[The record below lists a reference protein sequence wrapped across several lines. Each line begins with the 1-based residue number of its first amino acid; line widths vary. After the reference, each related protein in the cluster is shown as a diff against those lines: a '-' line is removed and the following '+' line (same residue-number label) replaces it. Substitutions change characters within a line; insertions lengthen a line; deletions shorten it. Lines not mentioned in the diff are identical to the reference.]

1 MKQANTIIVGGPVAV
16 GKSTLVRNLK
26 LPAVQELDDSD
37 KMQGALLKGMMEGD
51 GISAY
56 LFQFDML
63 LNRVRIYKQRV
74 ETGLLHVFDR
84 SILEDKLFAFNR
96 FGDEPAI
103 WGYYSKIWEEE
114 VENMLKIGFPKLYIV
129 LTCSW
134 ETFKERVYKRD
145 RKSEIDNFEKN
156 KEIFKYQINNYQKF
170 MEEIFTEYD
179 IPHVFMNT
187 DEMDEDQVLA
197 TAKDLL
203 DKKGIAH
210 G

>member
-26 LPAVQELDDSD
+26 LPAVQELDETD
-37 KMQGALLKGMMEGD
+37 KLQGALLQGMMEGD

-63 LNRVRIYKQRV
+63 LNRMRIYKERA

-96 FGDEPAI
+96 FGDEEAI
-103 WGYYSKIWEEE
+103 WNYYSKIWEEE
-114 VENMLKIGFPKLYIV
+114 VANMLEIGFPKIYIV

-134 ETFKERVYKRD
+134 EVFKERVYKRD
-145 RKSEIDNFEKN
+145 RKSEIDNFHKN
-156 KEIFKYQINNYQKF
+156 KDIFKYQINNYKKF
-170 MEEIFTEYD
+170 MEQIFTEYE
-179 IPHVFMNT
+179 IPHVFIDT
-187 DEMDEDQVLA
+187 DELNQEQVLKQ
-197 TAKDLL
+197 AKEILA
-203 DKKGIAH
+203 KKGITH
-210 G
+210 E